1 MSRVDQLRF
10 IIDDID
16 KNIVRLFEKRMETA
30 EKIAQY
36 KLENNLGILNT
47 SREEEVI
54 ESALNELYNK
64 DYRDELEEF
73 IKKLMEISRRVQQKR
88 ILGMDKKSIK
98 IGFQGV
104 EGSFGH
110 QAAIEY
116 FDKDAEFMEYMSF
129 EDVFKGLLNGETDYG
144 VLPIENSNAG
154 IVADLSAYDQKKY
167 LQ

>member
-1 MSRVDQLRF
+1 
-10 IIDDID
+10 
-16 KNIVRLFEKRMETA
+16 META

-88 ILGMDKKSIK
+88 ILGMGKKSIK
-98 IGFQGV
+98 ID
-104 EGSFGH
+104 SK
-110 QAAIEY
+110 A
-116 FDKDAEFMEYMSF
+116 
-129 EDVFKGLLNGETDYG
+129 
-144 VLPIENSNAG
+144 
-154 IVADLSAYDQKKY
+154 
-167 LQ
+167 